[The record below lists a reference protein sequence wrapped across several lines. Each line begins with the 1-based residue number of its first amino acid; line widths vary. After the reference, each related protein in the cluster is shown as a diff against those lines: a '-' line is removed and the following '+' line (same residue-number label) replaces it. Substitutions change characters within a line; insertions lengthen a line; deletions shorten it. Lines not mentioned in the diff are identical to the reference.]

1 MRADL
6 ERLALPL
13 GPIFGVRTP
22 STCDAVQVPSCPE
35 QSRWHSVPIEEQVNL
50 GLSEETL
57 QLLGGRQ
64 RGLPAQNCGST
75 PTGSLGMPGV
85 TSRMRAE
92 CSLEQCE
99 V

>member
-6 ERLALPL
+6 ERPALPL
-13 GPIFGVRTP
+13 GPIFSVRTA
-22 STCDAVQVPSCPE
+22 STCDAVQIPSCPE
-35 QSRWHSVPIEEQVNL
+35 QSRWYSVPTKEQVNL
-50 GLSEETL
+50 GLSEEAL

-64 RGLPAQNCGST
+64 RGLPTRNCGS
-75 PTGSLGMPGV
+75 PPAGSLGMPGV

-92 CSLEQCE
+92 CSLDQRE